1 MPRHIAVIIPNL
13 GLYGGNLRYLE
24 LGNEL
29 ARRGIDFTI
38 ATPEGAP
45 PPWFDYRGRMATL
58 EELRADPPGILL
70 ASEQRIFPELLAF
83 PAERRFFYFII
94 EKTAREREIAEA
106 GRAGEVTLLANSS
119 GMRERLARLY
129 GAAAIPVIGGVNTR
143 TFRPPADE
151 ERERK
156 PAGRFR
162 VAANGRFS
170 RRKKGTRIVVKA
182 VHGLARERARR
193 ERLELTLFDTTTVDT
208 AAGIPSDLKCRARL
222 RLDRDVPRDRLRTF
236 YGSADVFVS
245 AEKKAGWSNPTIEA
259 MACGCPVVCTRSG
272 TTDFAVHGET
282 ALVVPR
288 TAWHVRRA
296 VRRLMDDDALRRRL
310 AAAGRERAAAFTW
323 ERTADRLL
331 DAIGVLPRG
340 GSP

>member
-1 MPRHIAVIIPNL
+1 MPRHVAVIIPNL

-29 ARRGIDFTI
+29 TRRGVDFTI
-38 ATPEGAP
+38 ATPEGAAP
-45 PPWFDYRGRMATL
+45 PYFDYHGRMATID
-58 EELRADPPGILL
+58 ELRADPPEVLL
-70 ASEQRIFPELLAF
+70 ASEQRIFPEFLEF
-83 PAERRFFYFII
+83 PADRRFFYFII

-106 GRAGEVTLLANSS
+106 GRAGRVTLLANSS
-119 GMRERLARLY
+119 GMRRRLSRLY
-129 GAAAIPVIGGVNTR
+129 RADAVPVIGGVNPA
-143 TFRPPADE
+143 TFRPPADD

-156 PAGRFR
+156 PPGRFR

-182 VHGLARERARR
+182 VHGLARKRARR
-193 ERLELTLFDTTTVDT
+193 ERLELALFDTTTVDT
-208 AAGIPSDLKCRARL
+208 AAGIPADLQCRARL
-222 RLDRDVPRDRLRTF
+222 RLHRDIPRDSLRTF

-259 MACGCPVVCTRSG
+259 MACGCPVICTRSG

-296 VRRLMDDDALRRRL
+296 VRRLMDDDALRQRL
-310 AAAGRERAAAFTW
+310 AAAGLERARTFTW

-331 DAIGVLPRG
+331 DAIGY
-340 GSP
+340 